1 MQKQTRIAVWGAHLS
16 WDGGIDFLHYLVNGL
31 NAIREEQNLKMFL
44 ILPYDWVSEVKLFL
58 LSAKASLSSGKTIKF
73 KKSHINPKMRKAFV
87 GSGVEIVYYNYLE
100 SSLETKLKDLKIDV
114 LFPVVKIFSINFSI
128 PWVGYIP
135 DLQHKALPHFFPNDE
150 IKSRDNRYSNLV
162 KVGNPVIVNSGTV
175 KEEIGRYYSENSNV
189 YNLSFLPP
197 EPDLKLRNYDLTKLK
212 SRYNLPEKY
221 FIISNQFWKHKDHL
235 TAFKALKLVLDKNH
249 DTQLLCTGKMHDER
263 FPEYIQELK
272 DFISGNN
279 LQEKIRLLGFISKED
294 QMALIDNAAA
304 LIQPTLF
311 EGGPGGGAVY
321 NAVTLG
327 VPSIISDIPVNR
339 EITNSLVTFFAAG
352 SVDDLAGK
360 MIEML
365 QVERANPSQDELI
378 QQGFE
383 RRKQLGKELFAI
395 LQKAIQAN
403 A

>member
-1 MQKQTRIAVWGAHLS
+1 VQKETRIAVWGAHLS

-31 NAIREEQNLKMFL
+31 NAIKEERNLKIFL
-44 ILPYDWVSEVKLFL
+44 ILPYDWVSEAKLFL
-58 LSAKASLSSGKTIKF
+58 LGAINSLSSGKKISF
-73 KKSHINPKMRKAFV
+73 KKYNINPKMRKAFA
-87 GSGVEIVYYNYLE
+87 GSRVEIVYYNYLE
-100 SSLETKLKDLKIDV
+100 SSLQKKLRDLKIDV
-114 LFPVVKIFSINFSI
+114 LFPVVKNFAIDFSI

-135 DLQHKALPHFFPNDE
+135 DLQHKALPHFFSGSE
-150 IKSRDNRYSNLV
+150 IKSRDSKYKTIVNTG
-162 KVGNPVIVNSGTV
+162 KPVIVNSIAV
-175 KEEIGRYYSENSNV
+175 RDEIGKYYGKNDNV

-197 EPDLKLRNYDLTKLK
+197 EPDLRFKNYNLEQLK
-212 SRYNLPEKY
+212 KKYDLPEKY

-235 TAFKALKLVLDKNH
+235 TAFKALKIVLDKGVEA
-249 DTQLLCTGKMHDER
+249 QLLCTGKMRDER

-272 DFISGNN
+272 GFISGNN

-294 QMALIDNAAA
+294 QMALIDSSVA

-327 VPSIISDIPVNR
+327 APCIVSDIPVNR
-339 EITNSLVTFFAAG
+339 EITNSLVTFFTAG
-352 SVDDLAGK
+352 SPEDLAEK
-360 MIEML
+360 MIEKL
-365 QVERANPSQDELI
+365 HIQREKPAPETLI

-383 RRKQLGKELFAI
+383 RRKQLGRELFSI
-395 LQKAIQAN
+395 LQKAIEAN